1 MMMPMFE
8 YFTFECENAEQ
19 LQAMLTQAGLAR
31 WRLHTC
37 EPIITGGTY
46 GMGMT
51 KILVVM
57 DRIIEEP
64 EGELEVSEAVDSSSA
79 GLAMIG

>member
-1 MMMPMFE
+1 MMPMFE
-8 YFTFECENAEQ
+8 YFTFECDNAEQ

-46 GMGMT
+46 GIGMT

-57 DRIIEEP
+57 DRVIEEP
-64 EGELEVSEAVDSSSA
+64 ESEQEVIEPASE
-79 GLAMIG
+79 GMAMIG